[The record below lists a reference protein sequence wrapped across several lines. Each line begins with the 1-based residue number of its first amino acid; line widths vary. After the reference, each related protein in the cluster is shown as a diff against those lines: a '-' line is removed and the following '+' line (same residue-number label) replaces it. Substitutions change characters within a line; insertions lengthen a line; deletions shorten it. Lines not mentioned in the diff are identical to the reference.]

1 MSWPDGDYSHRI
13 PVVIDGSATAAGP
26 VDATI
31 GLTRDD
37 ALFWS
42 TIQADGDDV
51 RVYAADGIAT
61 ITYDLESF
69 NYSSQTVTVELDNL
83 THHTTNTMTVVWLLI
98 GNSAA
103 TNGEASVTT
112 TSPLTG
118 YTLNIGPAIGET
130 VYGMGSPPGSTTPFQ
145 RAQKRSS
152 ETAFLWFRVAPL
164 GSRSTPYE
172 GRIEGEEA
180 RSLTISV
187 VTPGTFTANISALRL
202 YQVQDGDLFC
212 RATVSGGTDGVTS
225 NIVLSVT
232 TTEGRILQGTV
243 LMTCEDL

>member
-1 MSWPDGDYSHRI
+1 MSWPDGDYSRRI
-13 PVVIDGSATAAGP
+13 PVVIDGSATSAGN

-42 TIQADGDDV
+42 TIQATGNDV
-51 RVYAADGIAT
+51 RVYAADGITT

-83 THHTTNTMTVVWLLI
+83 VHHTTNTMTAVWLLI
-98 GNSAA
+98 GNSTA
-103 TNGEASVTT
+103 TNTEASVTT
-112 TSPLTG
+112 SSPLTG
-118 YTLNIGPAIGET
+118 YTLNIGPAVGEA
-130 VYGMGSPPGSTTPFQ
+130 VFGMGSSPGSTTPSQ

-152 ETAFLWFRVAPL
+152 ETAFLWFYIAPL
-164 GSRSTPYE
+164 GRRSTVYE
-172 GRIEGEEA
+172 GRTEGEEA

-187 VTPGTFTANISALRL
+187 VTPGTFTANVSALRL
-202 YQVQDGDLFC
+202 YQAQDGDLFC

-232 TTEGRILQGTV
+232 TTEGRVLQGTV
-243 LMTCEDL
+243 FMTCEDL